1 MHDGLAAYRQYT
13 AAEHGLCGSHHLREL
28 AGIAQLTG
36 QDWPTELAEL
46 LVEIALA
53 VEVARVDGAT
63 ALPDQR
69 LVGFRC
75 RYDTLVAVGKA
86 LNPPPPRTGKR
97 GRPALSPAGSLLARL
112 ATHREDVLR
121 FATDL
126 RVSFTNNQA
135 ERDIRTVKLQQKISG
150 GWRSQTGAESFLA
163 VRSSLSTARKH
174 GQHAMDVPRE
184 LFTSSAWLP
193 AIADP

>member
-1 MHDGLAAYRQYT
+1 M
-13 AAEHGLCGSHHLREL
+13 

-36 QDWPTELAEL
+36 QDWPTELAEF

-53 VEVARVDGAT
+53 VEVARVNGAT

-97 GRPALSPAGSLLARL
+97 GRPALGPAGSLLARL

-121 FATDL
+121 FTTDL

-174 GQHAMDVPRE
+174 GQHAMDVLRE